1 MPYLYST
8 VEMSCEDETS
18 RSQTCSVDPLTLVDT
33 VGADVTVINR
43 LNLTD
48 SRRERER
55 ERERGDR
62 RGGGGRG
69 GSERGRERERER
81 ER

>member
-1 MPYLYST
+1 MPYLYGT

-18 RSQTCSVDPLTLVDT
+18 RSQTCSVDPLTFVDT
-33 VGADVTVINR
+33 VGADVTIINR

-55 ERERGDR
+55 GD
-62 RGGGGRG
+62 RGGGGERG
-69 GSERGRERERER
+69 GSERGRERERGIDR
-81 ER
+81 